1 LADNVNPLALKDV
14 CSMTTTFSASN
25 VQSDG
30 WVILNPSL
38 LQSTKWLMDLKEIKL
53 EVQVTGWY
61 NMAMNLRVL

>member
-1 LADNVNPLALKDV
+1 
-14 CSMTTTFSASN
+14 MTTTFSASN